1 MEMTSL
7 VMEGLAKF
15 AAAKEAKATAAKP
28 AEAAPAKSSTGLK
41 SELYFMLMN
50 DHLAAGNGADII
62 KKVGATFAFE
72 ITPKKGAKPTAVF
85 DIDLKTMPGHVVVG
99 KPKKADATF
108 TMTDNDLEAL
118 CTGKLNG

>member
-15 AAAKEAKATAAKP
+15 AADKEANAAKT
-28 AEAAPAKSSTGLK
+28 AEAAPAKAAGTGLK
-41 SELYFMLMN
+41 SEVYFNLMN

-62 KKVGATFAFE
+62 KKVAATFAFE
-72 ITPKKGAKPTAVF
+72 IIPKKGAKPVAVF
-85 DIDLKTMPGHVVVG
+85 DIDLKNGLGHVKAG

-108 TMTDNDLEAL
+108 TMTDNDLE
-118 CTGKLNG
+118 